1 MSSIQI
7 ASIGL
12 ERFEYSQIHMGVRV
26 NISCYAASGET
37 AERAAEAAFKRF
49 AELEQIMSDY
59 RPTSELSMLSVNA
72 VGKKVG
78 VSKELAEVFEL
89 ALELSSETDGAFD
102 ITCGPVVALWREARK
117 SGKLPSV
124 DARRDALSRTGYR
137 LVEFDAK
144 RREILLKKPGMKLDL
159 GGIAKGYACDEA
171 IRVMANSGVR
181 RAMVEAGGDIVAGA
195 SPPGQMGWSIKVDG
209 LESPYLLANGAISTS
224 GSTEQFVMIGGKR
237 FSHIVDPRTGIG
249 LTTRTQATVAA
260 PKGVLSDALATAC
273 CLAPLGADA
282 LCQEYGARALAVVS
296 R

>member
-1 MSSIQI
+1 MSSIHV
-7 ASIGL
+7 ASAEL

-26 NISCYAASGET
+26 NISCYAASQEI
-37 AERAAEAAFKRF
+37 AERAAEASFKRF

-59 RPTSELSMLSVNA
+59 RPTSELCLLSVNA
-72 VGKKVG
+72 VGKKVV
-78 VSKELAEVFEL
+78 VSRELAEVFEL
-89 ALELSSETDGAFD
+89 ALELSRKTSGAFD

-117 SGKLPSV
+117 SGKLPTE
-124 DARRDALSRTGYR
+124 DARRDALSRTGYK
-137 LVEFDAK
+137 LIEFDADN
-144 RREILLKKPGMKLDL
+144 REILLKKAGMKLDL

-171 IRVMANSGVR
+171 IRVMAAHGVR

-224 GSTEQFVMIGGKR
+224 GSTEQFVVIGGR
-237 FSHIVDPRTGIG
+237 RYSHIVDPRTGMG
-249 LTTRTQATVAA
+249 LTTRTQAAVAA
-260 PKGVLSDALATAC
+260 PKGVLSDSLATAC

-282 LCQEYGARALAVVS
+282 LCQEYGARALAVAS